1 MTKKKVEET
10 EVKVN
15 KRKKN
20 KVKDKT
26 SDKRETVL
34 IANSEE
40 EAQELIN
47 RITNAEIV
55 ETKEEKKRN
64 FWSEVKAFFGILL
77 IIGLI
82 VLIGFI
88 VFKYVEPLEKDKG
101 NKEETKIVETSEY
114 KTVSYVAEDKRKL
127 EVLDN
132 KYVIETKDTVLYK
145 VLDMDSN
152 VLFEGTEKY
161 SSIYVGVDGELY
173 VFCYGY
179 LIGAT
184 YDVALYRIE
193 DKELVEV
200 VVLDGDHDSH
210 TEILYT
216 DKKGNNKIIGVLG
229 EKYSSGSDDIFS
241 IKSTIYKLDGSKEEV
256 EDVRVNGDTVRNSDD
271 LPVYSYS
278 SDYVVVY
285 DYKNDYK
292 AGVYDLKNNELV
304 VSTKYDGLYTTYDGN
319 YIAIKNKKA
328 GIVNLK
334 SKILVDF
341 DYDFI
346 SDNNG
351 FYVISKDNKLGIIN
365 SKYEEVIKPTFTFQE
380 ANKYGFSYEWCCGAV
395 NSFAAHKYND
405 KYILTIDNEELY
417 YNLDYKLHETY
428 VINESGEYMTIE
440 ANEFGVYEDFLY
452 SYDKK
457 NKKYIVYDQTFAE
470 KYTIDLSG
478 YDLDGNPVLSYING
492 NTLVITMGST
502 LYFDALNGDELES
515 VKDAT
520 LVDDKIELKYSSSN
534 NSVSLKVDG
543 KVISTYDYD
552 EESQNNFYIKVKD
565 GMYYYVGDN
574 TFIMVRKSE

>member
-1 MTKKKVEET
+1 MAKKKVQDT

-20 KVKDKT
+20 KVKEKA

-47 RITNAEIV
+47 RIANAEII

-77 IIGLI
+77 IIGVI
-82 VLIGFI
+82 VFIGI
-88 VFKYVEPLEKDKG
+88 LVFKYVKPLEKND
-101 NKEETKIVETSEY
+101 KEETKIVETNEY

-132 KYVIETKDTVLYK
+132 KYVIETKDTILYK

-161 SSIYVGVDGELY
+161 SNIYVGVDGELY

-200 VVLDGDHDSH
+200 VVLDGEHDSH

-229 EKYSSGSDDIFS
+229 EKYSSGSDDKFS
-241 IKSTIYKLDGSKEEV
+241 IKSTIYKLDGSKEEAL
-256 EDVRVNGDTVRNSDD
+256 DVRVNGDTVRNSDD

-278 SDYVVVY
+278 SDYVIVY

-292 AGVYDLKNNELV
+292 AGVYDVKNNELV

-341 DYDFI
+341 EYDFI

-351 FYVISKDNKLGIIN
+351 FYVVSKDSKLGIIN

-405 KYILTIDNEELY
+405 KYILTVNNEELY
-417 YNLDYKLHETY
+417 YNLDYKVHETY

-470 KYTIDLSG
+470 NYTLDLSD
-478 YDLDGNPVLSYING
+478 YDLDGNPILSYVNG
-492 NTLVITMGST
+492 NTLVISMGST
-502 LYFDALNGDELES
+502 LYFDALTGEELER

-520 LVDDKIELKYSSSN
+520 LVDDKIEFKYSSTN
-534 NSVSLKVDG
+534 NEVSLKVDG

-552 EESQNNFYIKVKD
+552 AESQNNFYIKVKD
-565 GMYYYVGDN
+565 GMYYYVGTN